1 MSLVPF
7 ATRLPEAKC
16 KYIRYKAMHTGK
28 DIQDFMNEMIE
39 FYQSHD
45 TEFMKLFATLSPST
59 DSAGS
64 TKESNDNDQE
74 SQNEK

>member
-1 MSLVPF
+1 
-7 ATRLPEAKC
+7 
-16 KYIRYKAMHTGK
+16 MHTGK